1 MTLHKYFFAG
11 AYGVPSG
18 LARTPGQPPPGGG
31 YGTHVHT
38 YLNRDARR
46 MLVALQANM
55 PPMPLD
61 VISDLAY
68 RAYPRGER
76 EGTPP
81 ASSTLGGITDTLA
94 LAPAY
99 GPHLLPPTL
108 GPGPG
113 RRTPDPTKCLREYRP
128 LLDSQHFSSIL
139 PRFVYD
145 CMVSFGSSRKM

>member
-1 MTLHKYFFAG
+1 MALHKYFFAG
-11 AYGVPSG
+11 AYGVPSD

-46 MLVALQANM
+46 MLVGLQADV
-55 PPMPLD
+55 PPMTLD
-61 VISDLAY
+61 VMFHLAY

-76 EGTPP
+76 EGASP
-81 ASSTLGGITDTLA
+81 ADNTLEGITDTIA
-94 LAPAY
+94 LPPAY

-113 RRTPDPTKCLREYRP
+113 RRTPDPTRCLREYRP
-128 LLDSQHFSSIL
+128 LLDYQLVMSLS
-139 PRFVYD
+139 PRFVSD
-145 CMVSFGSSRKM
+145 CTASFGSSRKM